1 MFPGQGAA
9 PRPAARRA
17 VGSEARP
24 ALHRGPPRACRERS
38 CLCGPGVIVCPEP
51 MKQRTILRESTV
63 AGKSL
68 HTGEEVTL
76 TLKPAPE
83 NAGIVFRRTDLY
95 GKPEIKADIS
105 LVTELVRSTTLSSG
119 HAKVHTVE
127 HILSALSGCGVDNA
141 IIEMSA
147 SEPPIL
153 DGSAKHFVNLIQKA
167 EPIEQTKDRKV
178 FSLGEPLSISEG
190 NRSIIALPCET
201 LKITCTSSDDRGI
214 HTQHLTLE
222 IDPEV
227 YMAQIAPARTF
238 TIYEDIEELLK
249 LGKIQGGSLDSAIVI
264 KGDKILA
271 KEPLRFKD
279 EFVRHKIL
287 DILGDISLL
296 GCALRA
302 HIVAVRPG
310 HALNAALTRELAER
324 MKTGGSK
331 RADKG
336 DAKAVAVPTILP
348 DEKALDIRRILDTI
362 PHRYPFVMID
372 RVVEILSDDEL
383 VAVKNVTINEPYFQG
398 HFPGRPVMPGVLQIE
413 AMAQA
418 AGILMLRHTT
428 TENRIAFFMSCDK
441 VKFRNAVE
449 PGDQLVIRVRLIK
462 RRGNKLAVAAGEC
475 TVGDK
480 VVSSAELMFTIV
492 EAGEAH

>member
-1 MFPGQGAA
+1 L
-9 PRPAARRA
+9 
-17 VGSEARP
+17 P
-24 ALHRGPPRACRERS
+24 ALRPDAFLPKN
-38 CLCGPGVIVCPEP
+38 L
-51 MKQRTILRESTV
+51 MKQRTILRESSV
-63 AGKSL
+63 SGKSL

-83 NAGIVFRRTDLY
+83 DSGIVFRRTDLY
-95 GKPEIKADIS
+95 GKPEIKADVS

-119 HAKVHTVE
+119 HAKVQTVE
-127 HILSALSGCGVDNA
+127 HILSALSGCGIDNA
-141 IIEMSA
+141 VVEMNA
-147 SEPPIL
+147 GEPPIL
-153 DGSAKHFVNLIQKA
+153 DGSAKHFVTLIQKA
-167 EPIEQTKDRKV
+167 EPIEQTKERKV
-178 FSLGEPLSISEG
+178 FNLKEPLSITDG
-190 NRSIIALPCET
+190 NRSIIALPCDT

-214 HTQHLTLE
+214 HTQHLTLDV
-222 IDPEV
+222 DPEV

-296 GCALRA
+296 GCSLRA

-310 HALNAALTRELAER
+310 HALNASLTKELAKR
-324 MKTGGSK
+324 MNEPASK
-331 RADKG
+331 RSGKSDRQAG
-336 DAKAVAVPTILP
+336 PPTILP
-348 DEKALDIRRILDTI
+348 DEKALDIRRILDTL
-362 PHRYPFVMID
+362 PHRYPFVMVD
-372 RVVEILSDDEL
+372 RVLEIVSDDEL
-383 VAVKNVTINEPYFQG
+383 IAVKNVTINEPYFQG

-418 AGILMLRHTT
+418 AGILMLRHTSA
-428 TENRIAFFMSCDK
+428 ENRIAFFMSCDK

-449 PGDQLVIRVRLIK
+449 PGDQLAIHVKLIK
-462 RRGNKLAVAAGEC
+462 RRGNKLAVASGEC
-475 TVGDK
+475 KVGDK
-480 VVSSAELMFTIV
+480 VVSTAELMFTII